1 MVPMSLPSVMMA
13 SVAILAHFELRA
25 LRIFLLLGLV
35 VADRGVLVA
44 RQNGA
49 AFLLPAVCR
58 ADLHKVG
65 LGGDGLRN
73 VCREFCVVAAGIGA
87 LVALLAEVVAEKQF
101 VVAGALGAVG
111 ATARRGDKLR
121 VALVEWR
128 VFQDEQYI
136 RLNPELQIA
145 HGQKNA
151 RRCCSPAVVCFLEA
165 SRESLFLLVGG
176 QLRQ

>member
-1 MVPMSLPSVMMA
+1 M
-13 SVAILAHFELRA
+13 
-25 LRIFLLLGLV
+25 
-35 VADRGVLVA
+35 
-44 RQNGA
+44 
-49 AFLLPAVCR
+49 
-58 ADLHKVG
+58 
-65 LGGDGLRN
+65 
-73 VCREFCVVAAGIGA
+73 
-87 LVALLAEVVAEKQF
+87 VALLAEVVAEKQL

-111 ATARRGDKLR
+111 ATARRGNKLR

-128 VFQDEQYI
+128 IFQDEQYI

-165 SRESLFLLVGG
+165 SRKRLLLLVGG